1 MFNGSYF
8 DRLKINTNKFR
19 PGMID
24 SVLYDSSIFSE
35 NTFLI
40 KYYTYLA
47 NSLALGYK
55 IGISRKQDETSLRRV
70 QQLSILVV

>member
-1 MFNGSYF
+1 
-8 DRLKINTNKFR
+8 
-19 PGMID
+19 MID

-47 NSLALGYK
+47 NSLALSYK